1 MRSHRCQILD
11 NGKLEFIVMKQA
23 TYIGLD
29 LGSFQTTAIASD
41 GQRYSIPS
49 AVAWPSDVFWDDVAD
64 GICQF
69 GEHLRDSN
77 AELDIVYPMHKSAFR
92 FLDSSDTG
100 LNQDEAAQARHSL
113 RVLARHAVSEVSP
126 MSSLPVYGVIGCPV
140 RASDTNR
147 QMLLDCVKDMFT
159 GLMIVPDPLLVA
171 FAANLTKDALVID
184 IGAGTTD
191 ISPIVDGE
199 LKKQDCITLPM
210 GGDWIEDALAQEIAA
225 KHNSLPVPQNTL
237 REIKEVFGS
246 LYDDGSPATVTVL
259 DDFSD
264 STHDDSTDA
273 DNTTHTDVNV
283 REALSNACR
292 ILGPSISNALHEVLS
307 AFDAKTVERLI
318 ANTILTGGTTKLE
331 GVSELV
337 HQTLCDFGTPHF
349 AKFND
354 AQIFANGACQIAE
367 ATSLKNWVQL
377 SELNAPKELLRAA

>member
-1 MRSHRCQILD
+1 
-11 NGKLEFIVMKQA
+11 
-23 TYIGLD
+23 
-29 LGSFQTTAIASD
+29 
-41 GQRYSIPS
+41 
-49 AVAWPSDVFWDDVAD
+49 
-64 GICQF
+64 
-69 GEHLRDSN
+69 
-77 AELDIVYPMHKSAFR
+77 
-92 FLDSSDTG
+92 
-100 LNQDEAAQARHSL
+100 
-113 RVLARHAVSEVSP
+113 
-126 MSSLPVYGVIGCPV
+126 
-140 RASDTNR
+140 
-147 QMLLDCVKDMFT
+147 
-159 GLMIVPDPLLVA
+159 
-171 FAANLTKDALVID
+171 
-184 IGAGTTD
+184 
-191 ISPIVDGE
+191 
-199 LKKQDCITLPM
+199 
-210 GGDWIEDALAQEIAA
+210 LAQEIAA